1 MKKKIYHGS
10 TMEIIK
16 PEKDK
21 GKSNNDYGKGFYCT
35 IYKEL
40 ASQWACKLNEDGIV
54 NEYEIDL
61 GNLNVLYLD
70 EQYHILNW
78 LAILLDNRVFSSE
91 TAIENQKY
99 IIDNYKIDYKE
110 YDIIIGY
117 RADDAYFKFVRE
129 FLTNQAGLNTLND
142 AMYLGELGLQAFIQ
156 SIKGFESINFINS
169 YQVDREKF
177 YTEYAKTV
185 KEATGKYEKLKKE
198 NELKDTYIRDIK
210 RGGLNENSIPKINVK

>member
-61 GNLNVLYLD
+61 DSLNVLYLD

-78 LAILLDNRVFSSE
+78 LAILLDNRVFTSE

-142 AMYLGELGLQAFIQ
+142 AMYLGELGLQVFIQ
-156 SIKGFESINFINS
+156 SIKGFESINFIDS
-169 YQVDREKF
+169 YQVDQEKY
-177 YTEYAKTV
+177 YTKYAKIV
-185 KEATGKYEKLKKE
+185 KEATDRYEKSKKE
-198 NELKDTYIRDIK
+198 NELNDIYIVDIK
-210 RGGLNENSIPKINVK
+210 RGGLDENSIPRINVK